1 MARRR
6 STARIIPFTA
16 RSAAPTIIA
25 VPSGG
30 GMRRRSRRS
39 GGAVRRRKGTRR
51 RKGPV
56 AGGGGLFNQ
65 ERIGAMAGGF
75 LLGVLDKQGTSLPT
89 IPVLGRAGTLAVALY
104 FGGKQFK
111 MPLAVHMS
119 TAALAIATYELGNKG
134 SISGVDTV

>member
-16 RSAAPTIIA
+16 RAASPTIIT

-30 GMRRRSRRS
+30 TTRRRSRRS
-39 GGAVRRRKGTRR
+39 GGISMRRRSGRR
-51 RKGPV
+51 RGKAV
-56 AGGGGLFNQ
+56 AGGGGFFNQ

-89 IPVLGRAGTLAVALY
+89 IPVLGRAGTLGVGLY
-104 FGGKQFK
+104 FLGKQFR
-111 MPLAVHMS
+111 MPMAVHAS

-134 SISGVDTV
+134 SISG